1 MPDQVLVCVPIPPVT
16 ANSIAS
22 IVPPIQI
29 VSERGV
35 VIETTGF
42 GTTVIVIS
50 NVSPTQF
57 PSSPEVGVTV

>member
-1 MPDQVLVCVPIPPVT
+1 VPIPPVT

-42 GTTVIVIS
+42 G
-50 NVSPTQF
+50 
-57 PSSPEVGVTV
+57 VTITSAQSETIASQPPCEKVNTAK